1 MSNHVAFNIVIDCDT
16 MKDSVVT
23 IIKSVATSLLQSNL
37 ESSNLATVA
46 YNIAGGVATVLDVT
60 TGVATVMMMILV
72 LRNTKGTDY
81 ECEFLRL

>member
-1 MSNHVAFNIVIDCDT
+1 

-37 ESSNLATVA
+37 ESSNSAAVA
-46 YNIAGGVATVLDVT
+46 DDIAGGVATVLDVAI
-60 TGVATVMMMILV
+60 GVATVMMMILV

-81 ECEFLRL
+81 EREFLRL